1 MVDTYRAR
9 HAIRDVGKA
18 LGLPEV
24 EVDFVAKAFPHT
36 RAGAVRQAMA
46 ELPELRGSNL
56 DAGQLETLFSLV
68 ERLDGFPRHLALHPS
83 GIILSDY
90 DLPDR
95 VPLERSLRGFS
106 MAQYDKDDVEDLGLM
121 KLDVLGVRMQ
131 SAIAHALCEVRRVKG
146 VDLDIDAVPR
156 DDEETFRLIRSSRT
170 LGCFQIESPGQ
181 RELLG
186 KLQPTWFG
194 DLIVDISLFRPG
206 PVKSDMVRPFLE
218 GRLGFRPPAYAHPR
232 LREVLGETFGVIVY
246 HEQVMRV
253 ARAIAGYSL
262 AEADLLRR
270 RLSNDPEVCARL
282 REEFLARAESGGVPS
297 SQAGPIFDDLAAFAS
312 FGFCKAH
319 AAAFALPT
327 YQSAYLK
334 VHETAAFL
342 AGVLTHDPGMY
353 PRRLILED
361 ARQFG
366 VPILPLDVNRSA
378 REYTMEEVDAGTE
391 CLYRPPGNQALT
403 AKAARGPRRRGDGP
417 PASADLETRSGLA
430 GMDRLPAAI
439 AGAPVADPR
448 YGIRL
453 GLQDVKGISDAEIE
467 EILTKR
473 PFVNLADFC
482 VRAAVSRPVAENLVE
497 ASAFRDVERGVSR
510 RDLFLL
516 VSERWQ
522 ARGSSRSAS
531 GRSTSRR
538 SVGSGNRT
546 TDGAVTDPLPF
557 PEFQDPLPGL
567 RDYSAEETVQAELEV
582 LGLDASC
589 HLLDFYRPLLD
600 VLGVV
605 PAVRLRDRNRSGAR
619 VRVAGVKVASQT
631 PPVKSGRRVIFITL
645 DDSTGCA
652 DVTFF
657 SSVQEWCARTIF
669 HSWLLLAEGNLRKTG
684 ARGVSINGE
693 MAWDLRRL
701 WRAWKEGR
709 LDEVLIQGTEGE
721 VAREPAI
728 AGSYGEEATSG
739 RGRPPTRRMWQASAG
754 SAG

>member
-1 MVDTYRAR
+1 
-9 HAIRDVGKA
+9 
-18 LGLPEV
+18 
-24 EVDFVAKAFPHT
+24 
-36 RAGAVRQAMA
+36 
-46 ELPELRGSNL
+46 
-56 DAGQLETLFSLV
+56 
-68 ERLDGFPRHLALHPS
+68 
-83 GIILSDY
+83 
-90 DLPDR
+90 
-95 VPLERSLRGFS
+95 
-106 MAQYDKDDVEDLGLM
+106 
-121 KLDVLGVRMQ
+121 
-131 SAIAHALCEVRRVKG
+131 
-146 VDLDIDAVPR
+146 
-156 DDEETFRLIRSSRT
+156 
-170 LGCFQIESPGQ
+170 
-181 RELLG
+181 
-186 KLQPTWFG
+186 
-194 DLIVDISLFRPG
+194 LFRPG

-218 GRLGFRPPAYAHPR
+218 GRLGFRPPVYAHPR

-253 ARAIAGYSL
+253 ARAIAGYNL

-270 RLSNDPEVCARL
+270 RLSNDPAVCARL
-282 REEFLARAESGGVPS
+282 REEFLARAESGGVSS

-361 ARQFG
+361 GRQFG

-378 REYTMEEVDAGTE
+378 REYTIEEVNAGTE

-403 AKAARGPRRRGDGP
+403 AKAARGPRGRGDGP
-417 PASADLETRSGLA
+417 PASADLETRSGIE
-430 GMDRLPAAI
+430 GMDGLPAAI

-482 VRAAVSRPVAENLVE
+482 ARAAVSRPVAENLVE
-497 ASAFRDVERGVSR
+497 AGALRDVERGVSR

-522 ARGSSRSAS
+522 ARGSSRSAG
-531 GRSTSRR
+531 GRSASRR
-538 SVGSGNRT
+538 PANSGNRA

-589 HLLDFYRPLLD
+589 HLLDFYRPLLE
-600 VLGVV
+600 VLRVV

-631 PPVKSGRRVIFITL
+631 PPVKSGQRVIFITL

-657 SSVQEWCARTIF
+657 SSAQERCARTIF

-693 MAWDLRRL
+693 MAWDLRHL

-709 LDEVLIQGTEGE
+709 LDEALIEGTEGE

-728 AGSYGEEATSG
+728 AGSYGEEAMSG
-739 RGRPPTRRMWQASAG
+739 RGRTPTRRLWQASAG